1 MDRRDFIRTAGI
13 AAAGAA
19 IAPHI
24 AHAGERQE
32 HMQTR
37 PLGRTGWNASIIAMG
52 GIVVMSEEQERA
64 NEIVRHAI
72 SEGVNYFDVAPT
84 YGDAEIKLGEALK
97 AYRKDVFLACKTAQ
111 RTRDGAAKELEAS
124 FKRLQTDHFDLYQL
138 HGLDKL
144 EELDVALGPGGA
156 MEIILEAKRAGHIK
170 HIGITGHKPATHL
183 EAIKR
188 FPFDTVMLPVNFA
201 LMHHDPST
209 QDLLAELAR
218 REIGILGIKPIA
230 ARPWHKD
237 EVREAPKCWYKPL
250 DDPRLID
257 LALRFAL
264 MQGGVTAAIPSGDPH
279 LFRRV
284 LVSARHYKPPVAEEE
299 DELRRLAE
307 SLEPIFA

>member
-1 MDRRDFIRTAGI
+1 MDRREFVRTAGI

-19 IAPHI
+19 LASQF
-24 AHAGERQE
+24 AQAGEPHRQ
-32 HMQTR
+32 MQTR
-37 PLGRTGWNASIIAMG
+37 PLGRTGWNASIVVMG

-64 NEIVRHAI
+64 NEVVAHAI
-72 SEGVNYFDVAPT
+72 AEGVNYFDVAPS
-84 YGDAEIKLGEALK
+84 YGDAELKLGEALK
-97 AYRKDVFLACKTAQ
+97 PYRKDVFLACKTAQ
-111 RTRDGAAKELEAS
+111 RTKDGAAREMEAS

-144 EELDVALGPGGA
+144 EELEVALGPGGA
-156 MEIILEAKRAGHIK
+156 MEVILEARKAGHIK

-183 EAIKR
+183 EAVRR

-201 LMHHDPST
+201 LMHRDGSA
-209 QDLLAELAR
+209 QDLLAELKR
-218 REIGILGIKPIA
+218 REIGVLGIKPIA

-237 EVREAPKCWYKPL
+237 EVHTSPKCWYKPL

-264 MQGGVTAAIPSGDPH
+264 MQDITAAVPSGDPH

-284 LVSARHYKPPVAEEE
+284 LVSARNYKPLAAGEK
-299 DELRRLAE
+299 DELTRLADG
-307 SLEPIFA
+307 LEPIFS

>member
-1 MDRRDFIRTAGI
+1 MDRREFVRTAGV

-19 IAPHI
+19 LAMHL
-24 AHAGERQE
+24 AHAEERQV

-64 NEIVRHAI
+64 NEIVAHAI
-72 SEGVNYFDVAPT
+72 AEGVNYFDVAPT

-97 AYRKDVFLACKTAQ
+97 PYRKDVFLACKTAE
-111 RTRDGAAKELEAS
+111 RTRDGAAREMEAS

-144 EELDVALGPGGA
+144 EELDVALGPGGV
-156 MEIILEAKRAGHIK
+156 MEVILEAKQAGHIK

-183 EAIKR
+183 EAIRR
-188 FPFDTVMLPVNFA
+188 FPFDTVMVPVNFA
-201 LMHHDPST
+201 LMHHNGFA
-209 QDLLAELAR
+209 QDLLAELRR
-218 REIGILGIKPIA
+218 REIGVLGIKPIA
-230 ARPWHKD
+230 ARPWHND
-237 EVREAPKCWYKPL
+237 EVHTAPKCWYKPL

-264 MQGGVTAAIPSGDPH
+264 MQSITAAIPSGDAH

-284 LVSARHYKPPVAEEE
+284 LVSARHYKPLVAEEK
-299 DELRRLAE
+299 DELQRLAE
-307 SLEPIFA
+307 GLEPIFA